1 MLPTPLTDTPLTD
14 AERLTEVEACCINY
28 ANKLNR
34 AGDRIAELK
43 RDRAAL
49 IALVQAAYDDPDSE
63 ILGEEWNDKAR
74 ATLAKVQP

>member
-49 IALVQAAYDDPDSE
+49 IAALEHIAAYDNGFNTLAE
-63 ILGEEWNDKAR
+63 YAR